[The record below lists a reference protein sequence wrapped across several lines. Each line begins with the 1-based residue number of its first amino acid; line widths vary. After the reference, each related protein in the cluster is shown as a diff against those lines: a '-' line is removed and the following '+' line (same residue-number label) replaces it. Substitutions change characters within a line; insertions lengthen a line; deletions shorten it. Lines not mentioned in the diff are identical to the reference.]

1 MPFVAPQT
9 PRESSTIH
17 SVNIKDHIVTMITES
32 TEQNSAPTTALRS
45 FKEIIPQG
53 SLLEAVE
60 KLNFPAPTPVQVGVI
75 PPALSGKDLVVQ
87 AKTGS
92 GKTLAYVVPML
103 GLIERA
109 QKQRGTLALIVAP
122 TRELANQICNV
133 ISSLTTSIKP
143 TCLIG
148 GESMREQE
156 DALSQDNRVVVG
168 TPGRILDF
176 IRQRLILLR
185 SCKYFVLDEA
195 DEMLSMGFLEEVR
208 SILSRLPDQ
217 RQGLFVSAT
226 ITPRVDM
233 LASSFLSRAER
244 IIINAPQEQNAP
256 IDHRFVTVSGELTA
270 KANMLCDLIE
280 TQRPHSAIIFC
291 NTKSD
296 TELVEVFLRRRGFD
310 ARRINSDLT
319 QRERNLII
327 SQVRSSE
334 LRLLIATD
342 IAARG
347 LDIDQIDLVVNY
359 TIPTEAE
366 VYVHR
371 SGRTGRAGR
380 QGRAIA
386 LVGPQDFSAFQNL
399 KRFISFELT
408 PLAAPTEEELVAARV
423 AHFHEIVRELSVEM
437 QPRELLIANKL
448 VSDLGNMSEPPEELV
463 AFMAKLYRVALEHA
477 ANRAKAPSS
486 ADQQEGAT
494 EEQAP
499 APERS
504 QEQRPHRHERR
515 DHGGRS
521 RHSRHDRRR

>member
-1 MPFVAPQT
+1 
-9 PRESSTIH
+9 
-17 SVNIKDHIVTMITES
+17 MISETTE
-32 TEQNSAPTTALRS
+32 TTVPSAPTLRT

-60 KLNFPAPTPVQVGVI
+60 GLNFPAPTPVQVGVI

-103 GLIERA
+103 GLVERS
-109 QKQRGTLALIVAP
+109 QKQRGTMALVVAP

-133 ISSLTTSIKP
+133 ISSLNTSIKP
-143 TCLIG
+143 ACLIG
-148 GESMREQE
+148 GENMRDQE
-156 DALSQDNRVVVG
+156 EALAQDNRVVVG
-168 TPGRILDF
+168 TPGRLLDF

-208 SILSRLPDQ
+208 AILSRLPDQ

-226 ITPRVDM
+226 ITPRVEM

-244 IIINAPQEQNAP
+244 IIINSVGEENAP
-256 IDHRFVTVSGELTA
+256 IDHRFVTVAGELTA

-359 TIPTEAE
+359 SIPTEAE

-423 AHFHEIVRELSVEM
+423 AHFHEIARELSVEM
-437 QPRELLIANKL
+437 QPRELLIARKL
-448 VSDLGNMSEPPEELV
+448 VSDLGNISDPPDELV
-463 AFMAKLYRVALEHA
+463 AFVGKLYRVALEHA
-477 ANRAKAPSS
+477 ASRSKPQPAAEK
-486 ADQQEGAT
+486 ADQETNQP
-494 EEQAP
+494 EQAKSS
-499 APERS
+499 R
-504 QEQRPHRHERR
+504 EQRPQRHHDNRR
-515 DHGGRS
+515 RHQH
-521 RHSRHDRRR
+521 HSRDDHRRRR